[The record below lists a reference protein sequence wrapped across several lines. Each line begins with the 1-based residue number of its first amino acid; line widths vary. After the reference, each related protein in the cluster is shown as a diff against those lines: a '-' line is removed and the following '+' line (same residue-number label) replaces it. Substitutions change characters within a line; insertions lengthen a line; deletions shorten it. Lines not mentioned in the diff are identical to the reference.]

1 MSIVHDKYYIIRK
14 GDFAT
19 NGNTKILYSF
29 FSILICLDDYIF
41 WNSTDCTYL
50 LIGSTIIWSFI
61 ELFLHLSNTRIIKPM
76 YITLFGKKQ
85 EIPEYLGII
94 LQGFQ
99 EGGLITTIGLYFG
112 DRLFDY
118 RYFLFLHVF
127 ILFIINNI
135 FIKKNKVKASKRQV
149 NTYSSMGFICFVTLY
164 NIKSLYQH
172 PEHLY
177 RQLMMFSSMI
187 YICSYWTFFTW
198 YKGFRTIEIY
208 VKNPMYNIIMNNKD
222 SENNNNKNNKIDNEH
237 YNDNDNG
244 NDNDNDNDNVNDNDN
259 DNDNNIKLK
268 EYNSKHV
275 SGFDIFIV
283 LAYDVF
289 FEIGVAY
296 LFFYNLFII

>member
-99 EGGLITTIGLYFG
+99 EGGLITTIGL
-112 DRLFDY
+112 
-118 RYFLFLHVF
+118 
-127 ILFIINNI
+127 
-135 FIKKNKVKASKRQV
+135 
-149 NTYSSMGFICFVTLY
+149 
-164 NIKSLYQH
+164 
-172 PEHLY
+172 
-177 RQLMMFSSMI
+177 
-187 YICSYWTFFTW
+187 
-198 YKGFRTIEIY
+198 
-208 VKNPMYNIIMNNKD
+208 
-222 SENNNNKNNKIDNEH
+222 
-237 YNDNDNG
+237 
-244 NDNDNDNDNVNDNDN
+244 
-259 DNDNNIKLK
+259 
-268 EYNSKHV
+268 
-275 SGFDIFIV
+275 
-283 LAYDVF
+283 
-289 FEIGVAY
+289 
-296 LFFYNLFII
+296 